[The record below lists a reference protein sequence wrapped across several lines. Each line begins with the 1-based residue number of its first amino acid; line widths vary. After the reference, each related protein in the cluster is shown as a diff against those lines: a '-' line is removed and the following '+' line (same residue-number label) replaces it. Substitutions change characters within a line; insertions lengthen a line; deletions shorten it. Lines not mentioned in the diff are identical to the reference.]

1 MLLSGS
7 NHQVTIKFNY
17 TCTIC
22 MIHFEPI
29 DIRYV
34 FSSDFSF
41 TSILSRFQDELDE
54 YSTNLL
60 PHLEKSSVSTKK
72 QMKSSVQN
80 SLSDDFQ

>member
-1 MLLSGS
+1 
-7 NHQVTIKFNY
+7 
-17 TCTIC
+17 

-80 SLSDDFQ
+80 SLSDDFQWLFKILGNFGFFHRTTVF